1 MCQVLEGSFYLQSHE
16 YCRVPTRWG
25 LQQTTLGSGQRQ
37 ETGSGILWSV
47 HRWTRLLRKF
57 FKKKRTVHL
66 TRLLLRQGEPGTS
79 QYLPIM
85 LICFHLFYVLFT
97 GCVHIYGQGGQ
108 SAAVIDPILHLETEF
123 SPWAVTAGKK
133 PYCWV
138 VDKSSQTIH
147 KLRYLD

>member
-1 MCQVLEGSFYLQSHE
+1 MKNSTSPDHYNKVCQVHEGSFYLQS
-16 YCRVPTRWG
+16 
-25 LQQTTLGSGQRQ
+25 Q
-37 ETGSGILWSV
+37 E
-47 HRWTRLLRKF
+47 
-57 FKKKRTVHL
+57 
-66 TRLLLRQGEPGTS
+66 
-79 QYLPIM
+79 YLPIM
-85 LICFHLFYVLFT
+85 QIYFHLFYVLVS